1 MVPKLLQ
8 LFHSRLLVAPGPIV
22 GSVGGDVRG
31 VDATLERRR
40 PTLGQRPRLLDGI
53 EGDLLA
59 AGAFLDHQNAVVV
72 VVVIVVVLVIFLI
85 LANELK

>member
-1 MVPKLLQ
+1 M
-8 LFHSRLLVAPGPIV
+8 APGPIV

-31 VDATLERRR
+31 VDAALERRR

-72 VVVIVVVLVIFLI
+72 VVVVIVVVLVIFLI
-85 LANELK
+85 LANELKRNKEAD